1 MCVERGCVEAPAKQ
15 QSVALL
21 EYSKYFEMI
30 KDDERA
36 VSIVKS
42 VTDMCKSEWKV
53 QFEAVMTLVRCGFFD
68 QAEKMCEESL
78 KTHFATGRLWAVM
91 I

>member
-1 MCVERGCVEAPAKQ
+1 MDEARMCVERGSVEAPAKQ

-36 VSIVKS
+36 ISIVKS
-42 VTDMCKSEWKV
+42 VTEMCKSEWKV
-53 QFEAVMTLVRCGFFD
+53 
-68 QAEKMCEESL
+68 
-78 KTHFATGRLWAVM
+78 
-91 I
+91 

>member
-1 MCVERGCVEAPAKQ
+1 
-15 QSVALL
+15 
-21 EYSKYFEMI
+21 
-30 KDDERA
+30 
-36 VSIVKS
+36 
-42 VTDMCKSEWKV
+42 MCKSEWKV